1 MCAQQREFS
10 SLILF
15 SSSFLF
21 KVLAKTLFGKTEK
34 IVAQKTLFE
43 KEYRIRVA
51 IQVAFASLSLSLS
64 LLCFI

>member
-51 IQVAFASLSLSLS
+51 IQVAFASLSLSCVLFRS
-64 LLCFI
+64 I